1 MRENYNMHSIE
12 QVIVIDDDYPSLFL
26 CKIILEQKFTNKKIV
41 TYNNPLTAVDYFKSA
56 FTKNPIKT
64 LLLVDINMP
73 EISGWEVLDF
83 IIELDQEIKKLITV
97 IMLSSSIDPKDKQKA
112 TDHPSALAYL
122 EKPLNVEELEV
133 VMNIR

>member
-12 QVIVIDDDYPSLFL
+12 QVIVIDDDHPSLFL
-26 CKIILEQKFTNKKIV
+26 CKIILEQKFTNKMIV
-41 TYNNPLTAVDYFKSA
+41 TYSNPLTALDYFKSA
-56 FTKNPIKT
+56 FTENPIKT

-97 IMLSSSIDPKDKQKA
+97 IMLSSSIDPKDKQKV
-112 TDHPSALAYL
+112 TDHPSALGYL